1 MRLLFVLF
9 ALAVSAI
16 AASAVGFAV
25 WDNGVGHREVRS
37 IHYDTNYDLSSQR
50 RIKPQ

>member
-1 MRLLFVLF
+1 MKLLFALF
-9 ALAVSAI
+9 VLAVSAI

-25 WDNGVGHREVRS
+25 WDSGIGHHDVRS